1 MDLINDFEVSVR
13 SENTPKDDLNIIVNQ
28 PVKNLAFYNKALSP
42 FLKPEYFNRN
52 PFRLGYYLSFIIGN
66 LVLVYIAL
74 SFNLNILSLCL
85 IGFLMGCLNAGLAF
99 VSHELSHGS
108 VVKGK
113 SFQDLL
119 VLFSFAPFLISPTY
133 WRFWHNRLHHG
144 NTQYVLKDPDAFPTM
159 SVYKNSPFLR
169 WVFKWT
175 PGSKMLRSYS
185 YFFFWFSF
193 QSFLNQVYM
202 RFNNKMWNEMN
213 HKKVTIEFSLQIVM
227 LISYLYLVGFSNWIY
242 LFFIPF
248 FVQNYILMSYISTNH
263 NLSPLTKVNDPL
275 VNSLSVSNY
284 RLLEFLHLNF
294 GYHVE
299 HHIFPRM
306 SGAYTKKVHD
316 VLKSQFS
323 ENYQYMPKAL
333 AIKKLYSTAR
343 IYKNSTTL
351 MHPIDRTTYSTIG
364 ASSK

>member
-1 MDLINDFEVSVR
+1 MDLINDLVISVQ
-13 SENTPKDDLNIIVNQ
+13 SENKNDSKVVINES
-28 PVKNLAFYNKALSP
+28 VKNLAFYNKALSP
-42 FLKPEYFNRN
+42 FLKPEYFERN
-52 PFRLGYYLSFIIGN
+52 PYRLGYFLSFFIGN
-66 LVLVYIAL
+66 LVLVSIAL
-74 SFNLNILSLCL
+74 SFNLNIFLLCF
-85 IGFLMGCLNAGLAF
+85 IGILMGCFNAGLAF

-108 VVKGK
+108 VIKGK
-113 SFQDLL
+113 NIQDIL

-169 WVFKWT
+169 WVFQWT
-175 PGSKMLRSYS
+175 PGSQTLRSYS

-202 RFNNKMWNEMN
+202 RFNNKMWDEMN
-213 HKKVTIEFSLQIVM
+213 HKKVTLEFSFQIF
-227 LISYLYLVGFSNWIY
+227 LLFSFLYFVGAAYFIY
-242 LFFIPF
+242 LFIIPF
-248 FVQNYILMSYISTNH
+248 LVQNYILMSYISTNH

-275 VNSLSVSNY
+275 INSLSVSNY
-284 RLLEFLHLNF
+284 QWLEFLHLNF

-316 VLKSQFS
+316 VLKNQFS
-323 ENYQYMPKAL
+323 ESYQCMPKAM
-333 AIKKLYSTAR
+333 AIKQLYSTAR
-343 IYKNSTTL
+343 IYKNATTL
-351 MHPIDRTTYSTIG
+351 IHPITLKTHTTVGS
-364 ASSK
+364 SSK